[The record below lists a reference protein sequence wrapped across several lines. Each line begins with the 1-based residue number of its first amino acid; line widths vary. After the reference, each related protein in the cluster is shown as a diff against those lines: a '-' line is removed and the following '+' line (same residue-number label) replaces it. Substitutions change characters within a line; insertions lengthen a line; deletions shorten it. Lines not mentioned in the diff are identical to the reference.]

1 MDYTFAGLRRTEG
14 CAAVSSVLAARMGRT
29 GYRTPNLD
37 RGSKGAILSTVN
49 TSKHQTQTSQNR
61 LEVMDMCKRWLYSML
76 ILGFSLSLSAQT
88 SPVQKADIEPG
99 AMAALGKMGTYLRT
113 LKAFQVKAVETV
125 DDVLDNGQTVQS
137 NRVIDMVAVRPNRFR
152 VDIKS
157 DDKNPILFYDG
168 KNFTVYASLLN
179 YYATVPAPPTIAEV
193 IKHVQEKFDIDFPL
207 VDLFYW
213 GAPESTEAQ
222 EITSALDIGPSS
234 VEGITCEQYAF
245 RQNGLDWQI
254 WIQQGDYPLP
264 RKLILITTDEDAR
277 PRFTQVLTWNLA
289 PSFNDEAFTFDPPQD
304 AQKIAIAEV
313 VPSASS
319 DKKSEK
325 GGVQ

>member
-1 MDYTFAGLRRTEG
+1 MYKCLF
-14 CAAVSSVLAARMGRT
+14 CCVV
-29 GYRTPNLD
+29 
-37 RGSKGAILSTVN
+37 ILS
-49 TSKHQTQTSQNR
+49 
-61 LEVMDMCKRWLYSML
+61 
-76 ILGFSLSLSAQT
+76 FSLSLAAQN
-88 SPVQKADIEPG
+88 SPAPKKSDIEPS
-99 AMAALGKMGTYLRT
+99 AIAALDKMGAYLRT
-113 LKAFQVKAVETV
+113 LKAFQVKSVETL

-137 NRVIDMVAVRPNRFR
+137 NRVVDMVAVRPNRCR

-157 DDKNPILFYDG
+157 DDQNPILFYDG
-168 KNFTVYASLLN
+168 NNFTVYATLLN

-193 IKHVQEKFDIDFPL
+193 VKEVQKKFNIDFPL

-234 VEGITCEQYAF
+234 VEGTTCEQYAF
-245 RQNGLDWQI
+245 RQDGLDWQI

-289 PSFNDEAFTFDPPQD
+289 PSFNDEAFTFDPPQG

-313 VPSASS
+313 VPQASS

-325 GGVQ
+325 GGAK